1 VTRRSRLLAGTLGWM
16 LVAPAAP
23 AETAVVPEAVT
34 FVPERDP
41 FVPKIT
47 FGVTAGQ
54 LGEDPLY
61 NFHLGFQ
68 ATSQLGLEATLAH
81 TPSSGTHAAMHH
93 LGAVVP
99 VFAQGRLRP
108 YLVAGLGTIQVFAG
122 TALNAD
128 TVTKLVLHAGSGVQ
142 LHLRR
147 DVALRFEARA
157 LGAVDQQQDHSG
169 LLGYMQWSAG
179 LAFHR
184 PLGAANA
191 FDTGEGP

>member
-1 VTRRSRLLAGTLGWM
+1 MIRRSRILAGTMGWV
-16 LVAPAAP
+16 LIAPAAG
-23 AETAVVPEAVT
+23 AQTS
-34 FVPERDP
+34 FVPPADA
-41 FVPKIT
+41 FVQKIT

-54 LGEDPLY
+54 LGSDPLY

-68 ATSQLGLEATLAH
+68 PASRLGLEATLAH

-93 LGAVVP
+93 LGAVIP
-99 VFAQGRLRP
+99 VLGRGLVRP
-108 YLVAGLGTIQVFAG
+108 YVVAGLGTIQVFAG
-122 TALNAD
+122 TSLNAD

-147 DVALRFEARA
+147 DIALRFEARA
-157 LGAVDQQQDHSG
+157 LGAVDQQEDHSD
-169 LLGYMQWSAG
+169 LLGYTQWSAG